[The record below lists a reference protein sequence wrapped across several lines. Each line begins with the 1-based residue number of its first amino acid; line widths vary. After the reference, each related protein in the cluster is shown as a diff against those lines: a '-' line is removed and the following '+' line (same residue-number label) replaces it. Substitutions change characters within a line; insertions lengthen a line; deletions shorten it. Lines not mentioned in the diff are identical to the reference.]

1 MTSVQW
7 VRRVVKPAAVVA
19 CLIPLALIVSGLFTG
34 ALGANPIEE
43 ITHRTGKTTLIL
55 LLVTLAVSPARR
67 LTGIGALMGLRRMLG
82 LFAFTYVTLHFL
94 TYLVLD
100 QFFAWDLIIEDIAD
114 RPYITVGFTSFVLL
128 VPLAVTSTRGWIRR
142 LGGRRWN
149 RLHRLVY
156 ISAAGGVLHYLWLV
170 KVDTR
175 PPIIYGLIL
184 IVLLSTRLIHQR
196 RRRRRSASPAP
207 QPVLESG

>member
-207 QPVLESG
+207 QPALESG

>member
-7 VRRVVKPAAVVA
+7 VRRVVKPAAFVA
-19 CLIPLALIVSGLFTG
+19 CLIPLALILSGLFTG

-128 VPLAVTSTRGWIRR
+128 IPLAVTSTRGWIRR

-207 QPVLESG
+207 RPALESG